1 MAVLQV
7 VDEDS
12 LADVLL
18 HLPATPRIVVYNGDE
33 RNEYWFVDLRRARE
47 FLIWAFRRFVKG
59 NGGRILV
66 LDDLS

>member
-1 MAVLQV
+1 MVALQV

-18 HLPATPRIVVYNGDE
+18 HLPATPHIVVETGDE
-33 RNEYWFVDLRRARE
+33 RKEYWFLDPRRAKE
-47 FLIWAFRRFVKG
+47 FLIWAFRKFVKG

-66 LDDLS
+66 FDGPA